1 MARICTLRIL
11 LEHTANTM
19 PRQWDLGQKLHRPSY
34 RTNTTRLALFDD
46 KQAMSLESACKLA
59 AKVLKQV
66 MEEKINATNAQLC
79 TITREHGFK
88 IYTESEL
95 QSLLAA

>member
-1 MARICTLRIL
+1 MTL
-11 LEHTANTM
+11 E
-19 PRQWDLGQKLHRPSY
+19 G
-34 RTNTTRLALFDD
+34 
-46 KQAMSLESACKLA
+46 ACKLA
-59 AKVLKQV
+59 VKVLKQV

-88 IYTESEL
+88 IYAESEL